1 MNEINKE
8 LTVDDLFIDNRNI
21 YTHIIYQYEDP
32 GLHHHSFIEFFYV
45 LDGQCIHFI
54 NDENIKISAGD
65 AYLLTPNDTHRF
77 FKIDANFLHRDI
89 IFKEEYFKSFCNL
102 YAPDFYEKLTN
113 DSLIK
118 HFKLTNQQI
127 DHLEML
133 MQQINQNENVDLI
146 AANTCSFIINAL
158 IDANLKETEVPYAI
172 GKDFYLT
179 SITSLSKLS
188 ASGYNMKNK
197 KGKVIYSSE
206 KSIELL
212 NNYLVITTDKET
224 SKKIIVDK
232 KGKVLYSNISDYESY
247 FNGKIIEIE
256 IDNTYALLNELGEKF
271 LSDYSISKIV
281 KDEDE
286 KYLYAVVKNEKDKV
300 YNYFDLLKAKIVGD
314 SFSSYSAGDEV
325 GTLVITKKENEKS
338 VKYLLTKDGKQSKLE
353 TEETITSS
361 DGFYKDFKDKADT
374 DTYSI
379 FSGSLY
385 SKDQENI
392 IVNNKVEKSMGVYN
406 VNTKEY
412 KELYKYAQDKSY
424 FYSSVYNVKNSDE
437 NGLVLRF
444 ICTTS
449 CDQNESLVYDVK
461 NNKELYRY
469 EGENHITSYAEYENG
484 YKVIGL
490 SNSTDKYTVLD
501 KDNKNLYSSKKVVLI
516 LDSELVLGDK
526 PSYSA
531 ILYSS
536 KDNKVI
542 NENTVSIIDD
552 YKNMLYKY
560 SDETNT
566 YILDKDGKEII
577 KVNKNDY
584 LKNIDNYYIYI
595 ANNKINIYDIDKNK
609 TNSYTMKDSEKMNDA
624 SGSMISPYKQ
634 TLVINNS
641 TEKYVKVINF
651 NGKVLK
657 KIDNVELS
665 KFKTNDEAE
674 KAFLIVK
681 KTKNNKDLYGLYV
694 YQ

>member
-1 MNEINKE
+1 MNEENNVNSNEENNSLETNNTESPETVNVETKIVTPVEEVKPEATKNKQE
-8 LTVDDLFIDNRNI
+8 NKDLFLGLIDK
-21 YTHIIYQYEDP
+21 TK
-32 GLHHHSFIEFFYV
+32 L
-45 LDGQCIHFI
+45 
-54 NDENIKISAGD
+54 IKILCAIAVVLLIALIIKIFVFKPGTSKNGVSKLLDTKYDSISCIDYDCNGFMAIEGD
-65 AYLLTPNDTHRF
+65 
-77 FKIDANFLHRDI
+77 
-89 IFKEEYFKSFCNL
+89 
-102 YAPDFYEKLTN
+102 KLTKYKVV
-113 DSLIK
+113 L
-118 HFKLTNQQI
+118 F
-127 DHLEML
+127 
-133 MQQINQNENVDLI
+133 NVDGEKV
-146 AANTCSFIINAL
+146 ADYKEVYN
-158 IDANLKETEVPYAI
+158 ANLKETEVPYAI

-300 YNYFDLLKAKIVGD
+300 YNYFDLLKAKVVGD

-338 VKYLLTKDGKQSKLE
+338 VKYLLTKDGKQTKLE
-353 TEETITSS
+353 TEETTTSS
-361 DGFYKDFKDKADT
+361 DDFYKDFKDKVDT

>member
-1 MNEINKE
+1 MNEENNVNSNEENNSLETSNTESSETVNVETKTVTTVEEVKSEATENKQE
-8 LTVDDLFIDNRNI
+8 NKDLFLGLIDK
-21 YTHIIYQYEDP
+21 TK
-32 GLHHHSFIEFFYV
+32 L
-45 LDGQCIHFI
+45 
-54 NDENIKISAGD
+54 IKILCAIAVVLLIALIIKIFVFKPGTSKNGVSKLLDTKYDSISCIDYDCNGFMAIEGD
-65 AYLLTPNDTHRF
+65 
-77 FKIDANFLHRDI
+77 
-89 IFKEEYFKSFCNL
+89 
-102 YAPDFYEKLTN
+102 KLTKYKVV
-113 DSLIK
+113 L
-118 HFKLTNQQI
+118 F
-127 DHLEML
+127 
-133 MQQINQNENVDLI
+133 NVDGEKV
-146 AANTCSFIINAL
+146 ADYKEVYN
-158 IDANLKETEVPYAI
+158 ANLKETEVPYAI

-232 KGKVLYSNISDYESY
+232 KGKVLYSNISDYDSY

-338 VKYLLTKDGKQSKLE
+338 VKYLLTKDGKQTKVE
-353 TEETITSS
+353 EEETNTNTGSS
-361 DGFYKDFKDKADT
+361 NLFDVFKNYIDS
-374 DTYSI
+374 TYAI
-379 FSGSLY
+379 YTRSLY

-392 IVNNKVEKSMGVYN
+392 LVENKTEKSAGIYN
-406 VNTKEY
+406 IKTKEY
-412 KELYKYAQDKSY
+412 KELFKFNPERLYYSLNNYYVAQKDPK
-424 FYSSVYNVKNSDE
+424 D
-437 NGLVLRF
+437 
-444 ICTTS
+444 
-449 CDQNESLVYDVK
+449 ESLLRIVCTSSCVQNTSVVYDFK

-469 EGENHITSYAEYENG
+469 EGEDYLTSYTEYENG
-484 YKVIGL
+484 FKVIGL
-490 SNSTDKYTVLD
+490 STSSRNYAVLD
-501 KDNKNLYSSKKVVLI
+501 KDNNKVYSTENGNI
-516 LDSELVLGDK
+516 YIIDSEIVYGSY
-526 PSYSA
+526 PNYSA
-531 ILYSS
+531 IIYSS
-536 KDNKVI
+536 KDKKAITENKV
-542 NENTVSIIDD
+542 NLVDD
-552 YKNMLYKY
+552 YKNKIYTY
-560 SDETNT
+560 SDDN
-566 YILDKDGKEII
+566 YNYVLNASGKEII
-577 KVNKNDY
+577 KVGKKDY
-584 LKNIDNYYIYI
+584 FKNIKNYYVYLVD
-595 ANNKINIYDIDKNK
+595 NKLNIYNIDKDK
-609 TNSYTMKDSEKMNDA
+609 TNTYTLKDSEKMNDA

>member
-1 MNEINKE
+1 MNEENNVNSNEENNSLETNNTESPETVNVETKTVTPVEEVKSEATENKQE
-8 LTVDDLFIDNRNI
+8 NKDLFLGLIDK
-21 YTHIIYQYEDP
+21 TK
-32 GLHHHSFIEFFYV
+32 L
-45 LDGQCIHFI
+45 
-54 NDENIKISAGD
+54 IKILCAIAVVLLIALIIKIFVFKPGTSKNGVSKLLDTKYDSISCIDYDCNGFMAIDGD
-65 AYLLTPNDTHRF
+65 
-77 FKIDANFLHRDI
+77 
-89 IFKEEYFKSFCNL
+89 
-102 YAPDFYEKLTN
+102 KLTKYKVV
-113 DSLIK
+113 L
-118 HFKLTNQQI
+118 F
-127 DHLEML
+127 
-133 MQQINQNENVDLI
+133 NVDGEKV
-146 AANTCSFIINAL
+146 ADYKEVYN
-158 IDANLKETEVPYAI
+158 ANLKETEVPYAI

-232 KGKVLYSNISDYESY
+232 KGKVLYSNISDYDSY

-338 VKYLLTKDGKQSKLE
+338 VKYLLTKDGKQTKVE
-353 TEETITSS
+353 EEETNTNTGSS
-361 DGFYKDFKDKADT
+361 NLFDVFKNYIDS
-374 DTYSI
+374 TYAI
-379 FSGSLY
+379 YTRSLY

-392 IVNNKVEKSMGVYN
+392 LVENKTEKSAGIYN
-406 VNTKEY
+406 IKTKEY
-412 KELYKYAQDKSY
+412 KELFKFNPERLYYSLNNYYVAQKDPK
-424 FYSSVYNVKNSDE
+424 D
-437 NGLVLRF
+437 
-444 ICTTS
+444 
-449 CDQNESLVYDVK
+449 ESLLRIVCTSSCVQNTSVVYDFK

-469 EGENHITSYAEYENG
+469 EGEDYLTSYTEYENG
-484 YKVIGL
+484 FKVIGL
-490 SNSTDKYTVLD
+490 STSSRNYAVLD
-501 KDNKNLYSSKKVVLI
+501 KDNNKVYSTENGNI
-516 LDSELVLGDK
+516 YIIDSEIVYGSY
-526 PSYSA
+526 PNYSA
-531 ILYSS
+531 IIYSS
-536 KDNKVI
+536 KDKKELSENKV
-542 NENTVSIIDD
+542 NLVDD
-552 YKNMLYKY
+552 YKNKIYTY
-560 SDETNT
+560 SDDN
-566 YILDKDGKEII
+566 YNYVLNASGKEII
-577 KVNKNDY
+577 KVGKKDY
-584 LKNIDNYYIYI
+584 FKNIKNYYVYLVD
-595 ANNKINIYDIDKNK
+595 NKLNIYNIDKDK
-609 TNSYTMKDSEKMNDA
+609 TNTYTLKDNEKMNDA

-634 TLVINNS
+634 NLVINNS

>member
-1 MNEINKE
+1 MNEENNVNSNEENNSLETNNTESPETVNVETKIVTPVEEVKPEATKNKQE
-8 LTVDDLFIDNRNI
+8 NKDLFLGLIDK
-21 YTHIIYQYEDP
+21 TK
-32 GLHHHSFIEFFYV
+32 L
-45 LDGQCIHFI
+45 
-54 NDENIKISAGD
+54 IKILCAIAVVLLIALIIKIFVFKPGTSKNGVSKLLDTKYDSISCIDYDCNGFMAIDGD
-65 AYLLTPNDTHRF
+65 
-77 FKIDANFLHRDI
+77 
-89 IFKEEYFKSFCNL
+89 
-102 YAPDFYEKLTN
+102 KLTKYKVV
-113 DSLIK
+113 L
-118 HFKLTNQQI
+118 F
-127 DHLEML
+127 
-133 MQQINQNENVDLI
+133 NVDGEKV
-146 AANTCSFIINAL
+146 ADYKEVYN
-158 IDANLKETEVPYAI
+158 ANLKETEVPYAI

-232 KGKVLYSNISDYESY
+232 KGKVLYSNISDYDSY

-338 VKYLLTKDGKQSKLE
+338 VKYLLTKDGKQTKVE
-353 TEETITSS
+353 EEETNTNTGSS
-361 DGFYKDFKDKADT
+361 NLFDVFKNYIDS
-374 DTYSI
+374 TYAI
-379 FSGSLY
+379 YTRSLY

-392 IVNNKVEKSMGVYN
+392 LVENKTEKSAGIYN
-406 VNTKEY
+406 IKTKEY
-412 KELYKYAQDKSY
+412 KELFKFNPERLYYSLNNYYVAQKDPK
-424 FYSSVYNVKNSDE
+424 D
-437 NGLVLRF
+437 
-444 ICTTS
+444 
-449 CDQNESLVYDVK
+449 ESLLRIVCTSSCVQNTSVVYDFK

-469 EGENHITSYAEYENG
+469 EGEDYLTSYTEYENG
-484 YKVIGL
+484 FKVIGL
-490 SNSTDKYTVLD
+490 STSSRNYAVLD
-501 KDNKNLYSSKKVVLI
+501 KDNNKVYSTENGNI
-516 LDSELVLGDK
+516 YIIDSEIVYGSY
-526 PSYSA
+526 PNYSA
-531 ILYSS
+531 IIYSS
-536 KDNKVI
+536 KDKKAITENKV
-542 NENTVSIIDD
+542 NLVDD
-552 YKNMLYKY
+552 YKNKIYTY
-560 SDETNT
+560 SDDN
-566 YILDKDGKEII
+566 YNYVLNASGKEII
-577 KVNKNDY
+577 KVGKKDY
-584 LKNIDNYYIYI
+584 FKNIKNYYVYLVD
-595 ANNKINIYDIDKNK
+595 NKLNIYNIDKDK
-609 TNSYTMKDSEKMNDA
+609 TNTYTLKDNEKMNDA

-657 KIDNVELS
+657 KINNVELS

>member
-1 MNEINKE
+1 MNEENNVNSNEENNSLETSNTESSETVNVETKTVTTVEEVKSEATENKQE
-8 LTVDDLFIDNRNI
+8 NKDLFLGLIDK
-21 YTHIIYQYEDP
+21 TK
-32 GLHHHSFIEFFYV
+32 L
-45 LDGQCIHFI
+45 
-54 NDENIKISAGD
+54 IKILCAIAVVLLIALIIKIFVFKPGTSKNGVSKLLDTKYDSISCIDYDCNGFMAIEGD
-65 AYLLTPNDTHRF
+65 
-77 FKIDANFLHRDI
+77 
-89 IFKEEYFKSFCNL
+89 
-102 YAPDFYEKLTN
+102 KLTKYKVV
-113 DSLIK
+113 L
-118 HFKLTNQQI
+118 F
-127 DHLEML
+127 
-133 MQQINQNENVDLI
+133 NVDGEKV
-146 AANTCSFIINAL
+146 ADYKEVYN
-158 IDANLKETEVPYAI
+158 ANLKETEVPYAI

-300 YNYFDLLKAKIVGD
+300 YNYFDLLKAKVVGD

-338 VKYLLTKDGKQSKLE
+338 VKYLLTKDGKQTKLE
-353 TEETITSS
+353 TEETTTSS
-361 DGFYKDFKDKADT
+361 DGFYKDFKDKVDT

>member
-1 MNEINKE
+1 MNEENNVNSNEENNSLETSNTESSETVNVETKTVTTVEEVKSEATENKQE
-8 LTVDDLFIDNRNI
+8 NKDLFLGLIDK
-21 YTHIIYQYEDP
+21 TK
-32 GLHHHSFIEFFYV
+32 L
-45 LDGQCIHFI
+45 
-54 NDENIKISAGD
+54 IKILCAIAVVLLIALIIKIFVFKPGTSKNGVSKLLDTKYDSISCIDYDCNGFMAIEGD
-65 AYLLTPNDTHRF
+65 
-77 FKIDANFLHRDI
+77 
-89 IFKEEYFKSFCNL
+89 
-102 YAPDFYEKLTN
+102 KLTKYKVV
-113 DSLIK
+113 L
-118 HFKLTNQQI
+118 F
-127 DHLEML
+127 
-133 MQQINQNENVDLI
+133 NVDGEKV
-146 AANTCSFIINAL
+146 ADYKEVYN
-158 IDANLKETEVPYAI
+158 ANLKETEVPYAI

-179 SITSLSKLS
+179 SITSLSKIS

-286 KYLYAVVKNEKDKV
+286 KNLYAVVKNEKDKV

-338 VKYLLTKDGKQSKLE
+338 VKYLLTKDGKQTKLE
-353 TEETITSS
+353 TEETTTSS
-361 DGFYKDFKDKADT
+361 DDFYKDFKDKVDT

>member
-1 MNEINKE
+1 MNEENNVNSNEENNSLETSNTESPETVNVETKTVTTVEEVKSEATENKQE
-8 LTVDDLFIDNRNI
+8 NKDLFLGLIDK
-21 YTHIIYQYEDP
+21 TK
-32 GLHHHSFIEFFYV
+32 L
-45 LDGQCIHFI
+45 
-54 NDENIKISAGD
+54 IKILCAIAVVLLIALIIKIFVFKPGTSKNGVSKLLDTKYDSISCIDYDCNGFMAIEGD
-65 AYLLTPNDTHRF
+65 
-77 FKIDANFLHRDI
+77 
-89 IFKEEYFKSFCNL
+89 
-102 YAPDFYEKLTN
+102 KLTKYKVV
-113 DSLIK
+113 L
-118 HFKLTNQQI
+118 F
-127 DHLEML
+127 
-133 MQQINQNENVDLI
+133 NVDGEKV
-146 AANTCSFIINAL
+146 ADYKEVYN
-158 IDANLKETEVPYAI
+158 ANLKETEVPYAI

-300 YNYFDLLKAKIVGD
+300 YNYFDLLKAKVVGD

-338 VKYLLTKDGKQSKLE
+338 VKYLLTKDGKQTKLE
-353 TEETITSS
+353 TEETTTSS
-361 DGFYKDFKDKADT
+361 DGFYKDFKDKVDT

-424 FYSSVYNVKNSDE
+424 FYSSVYNVKNTDE

>member
-1 MNEINKE
+1 MNEENNVNSNEENNSLETSNTESPETVNVETKTVTTVEEVKSEATENKQE
-8 LTVDDLFIDNRNI
+8 NKDLFLGLIDK
-21 YTHIIYQYEDP
+21 TK
-32 GLHHHSFIEFFYV
+32 L
-45 LDGQCIHFI
+45 
-54 NDENIKISAGD
+54 IKILCAIAVVLLIALIIKIFVFKPGTSKNGVSKLLDTKYDSISCIDYDCNGFMAIEGD
-65 AYLLTPNDTHRF
+65 
-77 FKIDANFLHRDI
+77 
-89 IFKEEYFKSFCNL
+89 
-102 YAPDFYEKLTN
+102 KLTKYKVV
-113 DSLIK
+113 L
-118 HFKLTNQQI
+118 F
-127 DHLEML
+127 
-133 MQQINQNENVDLI
+133 NVDGEKV
-146 AANTCSFIINAL
+146 ADYKEVYN
-158 IDANLKETEVPYAI
+158 ANLKETEVPYAI

-300 YNYFDLLKAKIVGD
+300 YNYFDLLKAKVVGD

-338 VKYLLTKDGKQSKLE
+338 VKYLLTKDGKQTKLE
-353 TEETITSS
+353 TEETTTSS
-361 DGFYKDFKDKADT
+361 DGFYKDFKDKVDT

-609 TNSYTMKDSEKMNDA
+609 TNSYTMKDNEKMNDT

-634 TLVINNS
+634 NLVINNS

>member
-1 MNEINKE
+1 MNEENNVNSNEENNSLETNNTESPETVNVETKTVTPVEEVKSEATENKQE
-8 LTVDDLFIDNRNI
+8 NKDLFLGLIDK
-21 YTHIIYQYEDP
+21 TK
-32 GLHHHSFIEFFYV
+32 L
-45 LDGQCIHFI
+45 
-54 NDENIKISAGD
+54 IKILCAIAVVLLIALIIKIFVFKPGTSKNGVSKLLDTKYDSISCIDYDCNGFMAIDGD
-65 AYLLTPNDTHRF
+65 
-77 FKIDANFLHRDI
+77 
-89 IFKEEYFKSFCNL
+89 
-102 YAPDFYEKLTN
+102 KLTKYKVV
-113 DSLIK
+113 L
-118 HFKLTNQQI
+118 F
-127 DHLEML
+127 
-133 MQQINQNENVDLI
+133 NVDGEKV
-146 AANTCSFIINAL
+146 ADYKEVYN
-158 IDANLKETEVPYAI
+158 ANLKETEVPYAI

-232 KGKVLYSNISDYESY
+232 KGKVLYSNISDYDSY

-338 VKYLLTKDGKQSKLE
+338 VKYLLTKDGKQTKVE
-353 TEETITSS
+353 EETNTNTGSS
-361 DGFYKDFKDKADT
+361 NLFDVFKNYIDS
-374 DTYSI
+374 TYAI
-379 FSGSLY
+379 YTRSLY

-392 IVNNKVEKSMGVYN
+392 LVENKTEKSAGIYN
-406 VNTKEY
+406 IKTKEY
-412 KELYKYAQDKSY
+412 KELFKFNPERLYYSLNNYYVAQKDPKDESILRIVCT
-424 FYSSVYNVKNSDE
+424 SSCVQN
-437 NGLVLRF
+437 
-444 ICTTS
+444 TS
-449 CDQNESLVYDVK
+449 VVYDFK

-469 EGENHITSYAEYENG
+469 EGEDYLTSYTEYENG
-484 YKVIGL
+484 FKVIGL
-490 SNSTDKYTVLD
+490 STSSRNYAVLD
-501 KDNKNLYSSKKVVLI
+501 KDNNKVYSTENGNI
-516 LDSELVLGDK
+516 YIIDSEIVYGSY
-526 PSYSA
+526 PNYSA
-531 ILYSS
+531 IIYSS
-536 KDNKVI
+536 KDKKAITENKV
-542 NENTVSIIDD
+542 NLVDD
-552 YKNMLYKY
+552 YKNKIYTY
-560 SDETNT
+560 SDDN
-566 YILDKDGKEII
+566 YNYVLNASGKEII
-577 KVNKNDY
+577 KVGKKDY
-584 LKNIDNYYIYI
+584 FKNIKNYYVYLVD
-595 ANNKINIYDIDKNK
+595 NKLNIYNIDKDK
-609 TNSYTMKDSEKMNDA
+609 TNTYTLKDNEKMNDA

-634 TLVINNS
+634 NLVINNS
-641 TEKYVKVINF
+641 TKKYVKVINF

-665 KFKTNDEAE
+665 KFKTNDEAK

>member
-1 MNEINKE
+1 MNEENNVNSNEENNSLETSNTESPETVNVETKTVTTVEEVKSEATENKQE
-8 LTVDDLFIDNRNI
+8 NKDLFLGLIDK
-21 YTHIIYQYEDP
+21 TK
-32 GLHHHSFIEFFYV
+32 L
-45 LDGQCIHFI
+45 
-54 NDENIKISAGD
+54 IKILCAIAVVLLIALIIKIFVFKPGTSKNGVSKLLDTKYDSISCIDYDCNGFMAIDGD
-65 AYLLTPNDTHRF
+65 
-77 FKIDANFLHRDI
+77 
-89 IFKEEYFKSFCNL
+89 
-102 YAPDFYEKLTN
+102 KLTKYKVV
-113 DSLIK
+113 L
-118 HFKLTNQQI
+118 F
-127 DHLEML
+127 
-133 MQQINQNENVDLI
+133 NVDGEKV
-146 AANTCSFIINAL
+146 ADYKEVYNANS
-158 IDANLKETEVPYAI
+158 KETEVPYAI

-197 KGKVIYSSE
+197 KGKLIYSSE

-232 KGKVLYSNISDYESY
+232 KGKVLYSNISDYDSY

-338 VKYLLTKDGKQSKLE
+338 VKYLLTKDGKQTKVE
-353 TEETITSS
+353 EEETNTNTGSS
-361 DGFYKDFKDKADT
+361 NLFDVFKNYIDS
-374 DTYSI
+374 TYAI
-379 FSGSLY
+379 YTRSLY

-392 IVNNKVEKSMGVYN
+392 LVENKTEKSAGIYN
-406 VNTKEY
+406 IKTKEY
-412 KELYKYAQDKSY
+412 KELFKFNPERLYYSLNNYYVAQKDPKDESILRIVCT
-424 FYSSVYNVKNSDE
+424 SSCVQN
-437 NGLVLRF
+437 
-444 ICTTS
+444 TS
-449 CDQNESLVYDVK
+449 VVYDFK

-469 EGENHITSYAEYENG
+469 EGEDYLTSYTEYENG
-484 YKVIGL
+484 FKVIGL
-490 SNSTDKYTVLD
+490 STSSRNYAVLD
-501 KDNKNLYSSKKVVLI
+501 KDNNKVYSTENGNI
-516 LDSELVLGDK
+516 YIIDSEIVYGSY
-526 PSYSA
+526 PNYSA
-531 ILYSS
+531 IIYSS
-536 KDNKVI
+536 KDKKAITENKV
-542 NENTVSIIDD
+542 NLVDD
-552 YKNMLYKY
+552 YKNKIYTY
-560 SDETNT
+560 SDDN
-566 YILDKDGKEII
+566 YNYVLNASGKEII
-577 KVNKNDY
+577 KVGKKDY
-584 LKNIDNYYIYI
+584 FKNIKNYYVYLVD
-595 ANNKINIYDIDKNK
+595 NKLNIYNIDKDK
-609 TNSYTMKDSEKMNDA
+609 TNTYTLKDNEKMNDA

>member
-1 MNEINKE
+1 MNEENNVNSNEENNSLETSNTESSETVNVETKTVTPVEEVKPEATENKQE
-8 LTVDDLFIDNRNI
+8 NKDLFLGLIDK
-21 YTHIIYQYEDP
+21 TK
-32 GLHHHSFIEFFYV
+32 L
-45 LDGQCIHFI
+45 
-54 NDENIKISAGD
+54 IKILCAIAVVLLIALIIKIFVFKPGTSKNGVSKLLDTKYDSISCIDYDCNGFMAIEGD
-65 AYLLTPNDTHRF
+65 
-77 FKIDANFLHRDI
+77 
-89 IFKEEYFKSFCNL
+89 
-102 YAPDFYEKLTN
+102 KLTKYKVV
-113 DSLIK
+113 L
-118 HFKLTNQQI
+118 F
-127 DHLEML
+127 
-133 MQQINQNENVDLI
+133 NVDGEKV
-146 AANTCSFIINAL
+146 ADYKEVYN
-158 IDANLKETEVPYAI
+158 ANLKETEVPYAI

-338 VKYLLTKDGKQSKLE
+338 VKYLLTKDGKQTKLE
-353 TEETITSS
+353 TEETTTSS
-361 DGFYKDFKDKADT
+361 DDFYKDFKDKVDT

-412 KELYKYAQDKSY
+412 KELYKYTQDKSY

>member
-1 MNEINKE
+1 MNEENNVNSNEENNSLETNNTESPETVNVETKTVTPVEEVKSEATENKQE
-8 LTVDDLFIDNRNI
+8 NKDLFLGLIDK
-21 YTHIIYQYEDP
+21 TK
-32 GLHHHSFIEFFYV
+32 L
-45 LDGQCIHFI
+45 
-54 NDENIKISAGD
+54 IKILCAIAVVLLIALIIKIFVFKPGTSKNGVSKLLDTKYDSISCIDYDCNGFMAIDGD
-65 AYLLTPNDTHRF
+65 
-77 FKIDANFLHRDI
+77 
-89 IFKEEYFKSFCNL
+89 
-102 YAPDFYEKLTN
+102 KLTKYKVV
-113 DSLIK
+113 L
-118 HFKLTNQQI
+118 F
-127 DHLEML
+127 
-133 MQQINQNENVDLI
+133 NVDGEKV
-146 AANTCSFIINAL
+146 ADYKDVYN
-158 IDANLKETEVPYAI
+158 ANLKETEVPYAI

-232 KGKVLYSNISDYESY
+232 KGKVLYSNISDYDSY

-338 VKYLLTKDGKQSKLE
+338 VKYLLTKDGKQTKVE
-353 TEETITSS
+353 EETNTNTGSS
-361 DGFYKDFKDKADT
+361 NLFDVFKNYIDS
-374 DTYSI
+374 TYAI
-379 FSGSLY
+379 YTRSLY

-392 IVNNKVEKSMGVYN
+392 LVENKTEKSAGIYN
-406 VNTKEY
+406 IKTKEY
-412 KELYKYAQDKSY
+412 KELFKFNPERLYYSLNNYYVAQKDPKDESILRIVCT
-424 FYSSVYNVKNSDE
+424 SSCVQN
-437 NGLVLRF
+437 
-444 ICTTS
+444 TS
-449 CDQNESLVYDVK
+449 VVYDFK

-469 EGENHITSYAEYENG
+469 EGEDYLTSYTEYENG
-484 YKVIGL
+484 FKVIGL
-490 SNSTDKYTVLD
+490 STSSRNYAVLD
-501 KDNKNLYSSKKVVLI
+501 KDNNKVYSTENGNI
-516 LDSELVLGDK
+516 YIIDSEIVYGSY
-526 PSYSA
+526 PNYSA
-531 ILYSS
+531 IIYSS
-536 KDNKVI
+536 KDKKAITENKV
-542 NENTVSIIDD
+542 NLVDD
-552 YKNMLYKY
+552 YKNKIYTY
-560 SDETNT
+560 SDDN
-566 YILDKDGKEII
+566 YNYVLNASGKEII
-577 KVNKNDY
+577 KVGKKDY
-584 LKNIDNYYIYI
+584 FKNIKNYYVYLVD
-595 ANNKINIYDIDKNK
+595 NKLNIYNIDKDK
-609 TNSYTMKDSEKMNDA
+609 TNTYTLKDNEKMNDA

-634 TLVINNS
+634 NLVINNS

-657 KIDNVELS
+657 KINNVELS

>member
-1 MNEINKE
+1 MNEENNVNSNEENNSLETNNTESPETVNVETKTVTPVEEVKSEATENKQGNK
-8 LTVDDLFIDNRNI
+8 DLFLGLIDK
-21 YTHIIYQYEDP
+21 TK
-32 GLHHHSFIEFFYV
+32 L
-45 LDGQCIHFI
+45 
-54 NDENIKISAGD
+54 IKILCAIAVVLLIALIIKIFVFKPGTSKNGVSKLLDTKYDSISCIDYDCNGFIAIEGD
-65 AYLLTPNDTHRF
+65 
-77 FKIDANFLHRDI
+77 
-89 IFKEEYFKSFCNL
+89 
-102 YAPDFYEKLTN
+102 KLTKYKVV
-113 DSLIK
+113 L
-118 HFKLTNQQI
+118 F
-127 DHLEML
+127 
-133 MQQINQNENVDLI
+133 NVDGEKV
-146 AANTCSFIINAL
+146 ADYKEVYN
-158 IDANLKETEVPYAI
+158 ANLKETEVPYAI

-232 KGKVLYSNISDYESY
+232 KGKVLYSNISDYDSY

-338 VKYLLTKDGKQSKLE
+338 VKYLLTKDGKQTKVE
-353 TEETITSS
+353 EETNTNTGSS
-361 DGFYKDFKDKADT
+361 NLFDVFKNYIDS
-374 DTYSI
+374 TYAI
-379 FSGSLY
+379 YTRSLY

-392 IVNNKVEKSMGVYN
+392 LVENKTEKSAGIYN
-406 VNTKEY
+406 IKTKEY
-412 KELYKYAQDKSY
+412 KELFKFNPERLYYSLNNYYVAQKDPK
-424 FYSSVYNVKNSDE
+424 D
-437 NGLVLRF
+437 
-444 ICTTS
+444 
-449 CDQNESLVYDVK
+449 ESLLRIVCTSSCVQNTSVVYDFK

-469 EGENHITSYAEYENG
+469 EGEDYLTSYTEYENG
-484 YKVIGL
+484 FKVIGL
-490 SNSTDKYTVLD
+490 STSSRNYAVLD
-501 KDNKNLYSSKKVVLI
+501 KDNNKVYSTENGNI
-516 LDSELVLGDK
+516 YIIDSEIVYGSY
-526 PSYSA
+526 PNYSA
-531 ILYSS
+531 IIYSS
-536 KDNKVI
+536 KDKKAITENKV
-542 NENTVSIIDD
+542 NLVDD
-552 YKNMLYKY
+552 YKNKIYTY
-560 SDETNT
+560 SDDN
-566 YILDKDGKEII
+566 YNYVLNASGKEII
-577 KVNKNDY
+577 KVGKKDY
-584 LKNIDNYYIYI
+584 FKNIKNYYVYLVD
-595 ANNKINIYDIDKNK
+595 NKLNIYNIDKDK
-609 TNSYTMKDSEKMNDA
+609 TNTYTLKDNEKMNDA

-657 KIDNVELS
+657 KINNVELS

>member
-1 MNEINKE
+1 MNEENNVNSNEENNSLETNNTESPETVNVETKTVTSVEEVKPEATENKQE
-8 LTVDDLFIDNRNI
+8 NKDLFLGLIDK
-21 YTHIIYQYEDP
+21 TK
-32 GLHHHSFIEFFYV
+32 L
-45 LDGQCIHFI
+45 
-54 NDENIKISAGD
+54 IKILCAIAVVLLIALIIKIFVFKPGTSKNGVSKLLDTKYDSISCIDYDCNGFMAIEGD
-65 AYLLTPNDTHRF
+65 
-77 FKIDANFLHRDI
+77 
-89 IFKEEYFKSFCNL
+89 
-102 YAPDFYEKLTN
+102 KLTKYKVV
-113 DSLIK
+113 L
-118 HFKLTNQQI
+118 F
-127 DHLEML
+127 
-133 MQQINQNENVDLI
+133 NVDGEKV
-146 AANTCSFIINAL
+146 ADYKEVYN
-158 IDANLKETEVPYAI
+158 ANLKETEVPYAI

-338 VKYLLTKDGKQSKLE
+338 VKYLLTKDGKQTKLE
-353 TEETITSS
+353 TEETTTSS
-361 DGFYKDFKDKADT
+361 DDFYKDFKDKVDT

>member
-1 MNEINKE
+1 MNEENNVNSNEENNSLETSNTESSETVNVETKTVTPVEEVKPEATENRQENK
-8 LTVDDLFIDNRNI
+8 DLFLGLIDK
-21 YTHIIYQYEDP
+21 TK
-32 GLHHHSFIEFFYV
+32 L
-45 LDGQCIHFI
+45 
-54 NDENIKISAGD
+54 IKILCAIAVVLLIALIIKIFVFKPGTSKNGVSKLLDTKYDSISCIDYDCNGFMAIEGD
-65 AYLLTPNDTHRF
+65 
-77 FKIDANFLHRDI
+77 
-89 IFKEEYFKSFCNL
+89 
-102 YAPDFYEKLTN
+102 KLTKYKVV
-113 DSLIK
+113 L
-118 HFKLTNQQI
+118 F
-127 DHLEML
+127 
-133 MQQINQNENVDLI
+133 NVDGEKV
-146 AANTCSFIINAL
+146 ADYKEVYN
-158 IDANLKETEVPYAI
+158 ANLKETEVPYAI

-338 VKYLLTKDGKQSKLE
+338 VKYLLTKDGKQTKLE
-353 TEETITSS
+353 TEETTTSS
-361 DGFYKDFKDKADT
+361 DGFYKDFKDKVDT

-595 ANNKINIYDIDKNK
+595 VNNKINIYDIDKNK

>member
-1 MNEINKE
+1 MNEENNVNSNEENNSLETSNTESPETVNVETKTVTPVEEVKPEATENKQE
-8 LTVDDLFIDNRNI
+8 NKDLFLGLIDK
-21 YTHIIYQYEDP
+21 TK
-32 GLHHHSFIEFFYV
+32 L
-45 LDGQCIHFI
+45 
-54 NDENIKISAGD
+54 IKILCAIAVVLLIALIIKIFVFKPGTSKNGVSKLLDTKYDSISCIDYDCNGFMAIEGD
-65 AYLLTPNDTHRF
+65 
-77 FKIDANFLHRDI
+77 
-89 IFKEEYFKSFCNL
+89 
-102 YAPDFYEKLTN
+102 KLTKYKVV
-113 DSLIK
+113 L
-118 HFKLTNQQI
+118 F
-127 DHLEML
+127 
-133 MQQINQNENVDLI
+133 NVDGEKV
-146 AANTCSFIINAL
+146 ADYKEVYN
-158 IDANLKETEVPYAI
+158 ANLKETEVPYAI

-300 YNYFDLLKAKIVGD
+300 YNYFDLLKAKVVGD

-338 VKYLLTKDGKQSKLE
+338 VKYLLTKDGKQTKLE
-353 TEETITSS
+353 TEETTTSS
-361 DGFYKDFKDKADT
+361 DGFYKDFKDKVDT

-609 TNSYTMKDSEKMNDA
+609 TNSYAMKDSEKMNDA

>member
-1 MNEINKE
+1 MNEENNVNSNEENNSLETNNTESPETVNVETKIVTPVEEVKPEATKNKQE
-8 LTVDDLFIDNRNI
+8 NKDLFLGLIDK
-21 YTHIIYQYEDP
+21 TK
-32 GLHHHSFIEFFYV
+32 L
-45 LDGQCIHFI
+45 
-54 NDENIKISAGD
+54 IKILCAIAVVLLIALIIKIFVFKPGTSKNGVSKLLDTKYDSISCIDYDCNGFMAIEGD
-65 AYLLTPNDTHRF
+65 
-77 FKIDANFLHRDI
+77 
-89 IFKEEYFKSFCNL
+89 
-102 YAPDFYEKLTN
+102 KLTKYKVV
-113 DSLIK
+113 L
-118 HFKLTNQQI
+118 F
-127 DHLEML
+127 
-133 MQQINQNENVDLI
+133 NVDGEKV
-146 AANTCSFIINAL
+146 ADYKEVYN
-158 IDANLKETEVPYAI
+158 ANLKETEVPYAI

-212 NNYLVITTDKET
+212 NNYLVITTDKKT

-300 YNYFDLLKAKIVGD
+300 YNYFDLLKAKVVGD

-338 VKYLLTKDGKQSKLE
+338 VKYLLTKDGKQTKLE
-353 TEETITSS
+353 TEETTTSS
-361 DGFYKDFKDKADT
+361 DGFYKDFKDKVDT

-634 TLVINNS
+634 NLVINNS

>member
-1 MNEINKE
+1 MNEENNVNSNEENNSLETNNTESPETVNVETKTVTPVEEVKSEATENKQE
-8 LTVDDLFIDNRNI
+8 NKDLFLGLIDK
-21 YTHIIYQYEDP
+21 TK
-32 GLHHHSFIEFFYV
+32 L
-45 LDGQCIHFI
+45 
-54 NDENIKISAGD
+54 IKILCAIAVVLLIALIIKIFVFKPGTSKNGVSKLLDTKYDSISCIDYDCNGFMAIDGD
-65 AYLLTPNDTHRF
+65 
-77 FKIDANFLHRDI
+77 
-89 IFKEEYFKSFCNL
+89 
-102 YAPDFYEKLTN
+102 KLTKYKVV
-113 DSLIK
+113 L
-118 HFKLTNQQI
+118 F
-127 DHLEML
+127 
-133 MQQINQNENVDLI
+133 NVDGEKV
-146 AANTCSFIINAL
+146 ADYKEVYN
-158 IDANLKETEVPYAI
+158 ANLKETEVPYAI

-232 KGKVLYSNISDYESY
+232 KGKVLYSNISDYDSY

-338 VKYLLTKDGKQSKLE
+338 VKYLLTKDGKQTKVE
-353 TEETITSS
+353 EEETNTNTGSS
-361 DGFYKDFKDKADT
+361 NLFDVFKNYIDS
-374 DTYSI
+374 TYAI
-379 FSGSLY
+379 YTRSLY

-392 IVNNKVEKSMGVYN
+392 LVENKTEKSAGIYN
-406 VNTKEY
+406 IKTKEY
-412 KELYKYAQDKSY
+412 KELFKFNPERLYYSLNNYYVAQKDPKDESILRIVCT
-424 FYSSVYNVKNSDE
+424 SSCVQN
-437 NGLVLRF
+437 
-444 ICTTS
+444 TS
-449 CDQNESLVYDVK
+449 VVYDFK

-469 EGENHITSYAEYENG
+469 EGEDYLTSYTEYENG
-484 YKVIGL
+484 FKVIGL
-490 SNSTDKYTVLD
+490 STSSRNYAVLD
-501 KDNKNLYSSKKVVLI
+501 KDNNKVYSTENGNI
-516 LDSELVLGDK
+516 YIIDSEIVYGSY
-526 PSYSA
+526 PNYSA
-531 ILYSS
+531 IIYSS
-536 KDNKVI
+536 KDKKAITENKV
-542 NENTVSIIDD
+542 NLVDD
-552 YKNMLYKY
+552 YKNKIYTY
-560 SDETNT
+560 SDDN
-566 YILDKDGKEII
+566 YNYVLNASGKEII
-577 KVNKNDY
+577 KVGKKDY
-584 LKNIDNYYIYI
+584 FKNIKNYYVYLVD
-595 ANNKINIYDIDKNK
+595 NKLNIYNIDKDK
-609 TNSYTMKDSEKMNDA
+609 TNTYTLKDNEKMNDA

-634 TLVINNS
+634 NLVINNS

-657 KIDNVELS
+657 KINNVELS

>member
-1 MNEINKE
+1 MNEENNVNSNEENNSLETSNTESSETVNVETKTVTTVEEVKSEATENKQE
-8 LTVDDLFIDNRNI
+8 NKDLFLGLIDK
-21 YTHIIYQYEDP
+21 TK
-32 GLHHHSFIEFFYV
+32 L
-45 LDGQCIHFI
+45 
-54 NDENIKISAGD
+54 IKILCAIAVVLLIALIIKIFVFKPGTSKNGVSKLLDTKYDSISCIDYDCNGFMAIEGD
-65 AYLLTPNDTHRF
+65 
-77 FKIDANFLHRDI
+77 
-89 IFKEEYFKSFCNL
+89 
-102 YAPDFYEKLTN
+102 KLTKYKVV
-113 DSLIK
+113 L
-118 HFKLTNQQI
+118 F
-127 DHLEML
+127 
-133 MQQINQNENVDLI
+133 NVDGEKV
-146 AANTCSFIINAL
+146 ADYKEVYN
-158 IDANLKETEVPYAI
+158 ANLKETEVPYAI

-256 IDNTYALLNELGEKF
+256 SDNTYAMLNELGEKF

-338 VKYLLTKDGKQSKLE
+338 VKYLLTKDGKQTKLE
-353 TEETITSS
+353 TEETTTSS
-361 DGFYKDFKDKADT
+361 DDFYKDFKDKVDT

-609 TNSYTMKDSEKMNDA
+609 TNSYAMKDSEKMNDA

>member
-1 MNEINKE
+1 MNEENNVNSNEENNSLETNNTESPETVNVETKTVTPVEEVKSEATENKQE
-8 LTVDDLFIDNRNI
+8 NKDLFLGLIDK
-21 YTHIIYQYEDP
+21 TK
-32 GLHHHSFIEFFYV
+32 L
-45 LDGQCIHFI
+45 
-54 NDENIKISAGD
+54 IKILCAIAVVLLIALIIKIFVFKPGTSKNGVSKLLDTKYDSISCIDYDCNGFMAIDGD
-65 AYLLTPNDTHRF
+65 
-77 FKIDANFLHRDI
+77 
-89 IFKEEYFKSFCNL
+89 
-102 YAPDFYEKLTN
+102 KLTKYKVV
-113 DSLIK
+113 L
-118 HFKLTNQQI
+118 F
-127 DHLEML
+127 
-133 MQQINQNENVDLI
+133 NVDGEKV
-146 AANTCSFIINAL
+146 ADYKEVYN
-158 IDANLKETEVPYAI
+158 ANLKETEVPYAI

-232 KGKVLYSNISDYESY
+232 KGKVLYSNISDYDSY

-338 VKYLLTKDGKQSKLE
+338 VKYLLTKDGKQTKVE
-353 TEETITSS
+353 EETNTNTGSS
-361 DGFYKDFKDKADT
+361 NLFDVFKNYIDS
-374 DTYSI
+374 TYAI
-379 FSGSLY
+379 YTRSLY

-392 IVNNKVEKSMGVYN
+392 LVENKTEKSAGIYN
-406 VNTKEY
+406 IKTKEY
-412 KELYKYAQDKSY
+412 KELFKFNPERLYYSLNNYYVAQKDPK
-424 FYSSVYNVKNSDE
+424 D
-437 NGLVLRF
+437 
-444 ICTTS
+444 
-449 CDQNESLVYDVK
+449 ESLLRILCTSSCVQNTSVVYDFK

-469 EGENHITSYAEYENG
+469 EGEDYLTSYTEYENG
-484 YKVIGL
+484 FKVIGL
-490 SNSTDKYTVLD
+490 STSSRNYAVLD
-501 KDNKNLYSSKKVVLI
+501 KDNNKVYSTENGNI
-516 LDSELVLGDK
+516 YIIDSEIVYGSY
-526 PSYSA
+526 PNYSA
-531 ILYSS
+531 IIYSS
-536 KDNKVI
+536 KDKKAITENKV
-542 NENTVSIIDD
+542 NLVDD
-552 YKNMLYKY
+552 YKNKIYTY
-560 SDETNT
+560 SDDN
-566 YILDKDGKEII
+566 YNYVLNASGKEII
-577 KVNKNDY
+577 KVGKKDY
-584 LKNIDNYYIYI
+584 FKNIKNYYVYLVD
-595 ANNKINIYDIDKNK
+595 NKLNIYNIDKDK
-609 TNSYTMKDSEKMNDA
+609 TNTYTLKDNEKMNDA

-634 TLVINNS
+634 NLVINNS

-657 KIDNVELS
+657 KINNVELS

>member
-1 MNEINKE
+1 MNEENNVNSNEENNSLETNNTESPETVNVETKIVTPVEEVKPEATENKQE
-8 LTVDDLFIDNRNI
+8 NKDLFLGLIDK
-21 YTHIIYQYEDP
+21 TK
-32 GLHHHSFIEFFYV
+32 L
-45 LDGQCIHFI
+45 
-54 NDENIKISAGD
+54 IKILCAIAVVLLIALIIKIFVFKPGTSKNGVSKLLDTKYDSISCIDYDCNGFMAIDGD
-65 AYLLTPNDTHRF
+65 
-77 FKIDANFLHRDI
+77 
-89 IFKEEYFKSFCNL
+89 
-102 YAPDFYEKLTN
+102 KLTKYKVV
-113 DSLIK
+113 L
-118 HFKLTNQQI
+118 F
-127 DHLEML
+127 
-133 MQQINQNENVDLI
+133 NVDGEKV
-146 AANTCSFIINAL
+146 ADYKEVYNANS
-158 IDANLKETEVPYAI
+158 KETEVPYAI

-232 KGKVLYSNISDYESY
+232 KGKVLYSNISDYDSY

-338 VKYLLTKDGKQSKLE
+338 VKYLLTKDGKQTKVE
-353 TEETITSS
+353 EETNTNTGSS
-361 DGFYKDFKDKADT
+361 NLFDVFKNYIDS
-374 DTYSI
+374 TYAI
-379 FSGSLY
+379 YTRSLY

-392 IVNNKVEKSMGVYN
+392 LVENKTEKSAGIYN
-406 VNTKEY
+406 IKTKEY
-412 KELYKYAQDKSY
+412 KELFKFNPERLYYSLNNYYVAQKDPKDESILRIVCT
-424 FYSSVYNVKNSDE
+424 SSCVQN
-437 NGLVLRF
+437 
-444 ICTTS
+444 TS
-449 CDQNESLVYDVK
+449 VVYDFK

-469 EGENHITSYAEYENG
+469 EGEDYLTSYTEYENG
-484 YKVIGL
+484 FKVIGL
-490 SNSTDKYTVLD
+490 STSSRNYAVLD
-501 KDNKNLYSSKKVVLI
+501 KDNNKVYSTENGNI
-516 LDSELVLGDK
+516 YIIDSEIVYGSY
-526 PSYSA
+526 PNYSA
-531 ILYSS
+531 IIYSS
-536 KDNKVI
+536 KDKKAITENKV
-542 NENTVSIIDD
+542 NLVDD
-552 YKNMLYKY
+552 YKNKIYTY
-560 SDETNT
+560 SDDN
-566 YILDKDGKEII
+566 YNYVLNASGKEII
-577 KVNKNDY
+577 KVGKKDY
-584 LKNIDNYYIYI
+584 FKNIKNYYVYLVD
-595 ANNKINIYDIDKNK
+595 NKLNIYNIDKDK
-609 TNSYTMKDSEKMNDA
+609 TNTYTLKDNEKMNDA

>member
-1 MNEINKE
+1 MNEENNVNSNEENNSLETSNTESPETVNVETKTVTPVEEVKPEATENKQE
-8 LTVDDLFIDNRNI
+8 NKDLFLGLIDK
-21 YTHIIYQYEDP
+21 TK
-32 GLHHHSFIEFFYV
+32 L
-45 LDGQCIHFI
+45 
-54 NDENIKISAGD
+54 IKILCAIAVVLLIALIIKIFVFKPGTSRNGVSKLLDTKYDSISCIDYDCNGFMAIEGD
-65 AYLLTPNDTHRF
+65 
-77 FKIDANFLHRDI
+77 
-89 IFKEEYFKSFCNL
+89 
-102 YAPDFYEKLTN
+102 KLTKYKVV
-113 DSLIK
+113 L
-118 HFKLTNQQI
+118 F
-127 DHLEML
+127 
-133 MQQINQNENVDLI
+133 NVDGEKV
-146 AANTCSFIINAL
+146 ADYKEVYN
-158 IDANLKETEVPYAI
+158 ANLKETEVPYAI

-338 VKYLLTKDGKQSKLE
+338 VKYLLTKDGKQTKLE
-353 TEETITSS
+353 TEETTTSS
-361 DGFYKDFKDKADT
+361 DGFYKDFKDKVDT

-624 SGSMISPYKQ
+624 SGSMISPYNQ

-657 KIDNVELS
+657 KINNVELS

>member
-1 MNEINKE
+1 MNEENNVNSNEENNSLETNNTESPETVNVETKTVTPVEEVKSEATENKQE
-8 LTVDDLFIDNRNI
+8 NKDLFLGLIDK
-21 YTHIIYQYEDP
+21 TK
-32 GLHHHSFIEFFYV
+32 L
-45 LDGQCIHFI
+45 
-54 NDENIKISAGD
+54 IKILCAIAVVLLIALIIKIFVFKPGTSKNGVSKLLDTKYDSISCIDYDCNGFMAIDGD
-65 AYLLTPNDTHRF
+65 
-77 FKIDANFLHRDI
+77 
-89 IFKEEYFKSFCNL
+89 
-102 YAPDFYEKLTN
+102 KLTKYKVV
-113 DSLIK
+113 L
-118 HFKLTNQQI
+118 F
-127 DHLEML
+127 
-133 MQQINQNENVDLI
+133 NVDGEKV
-146 AANTCSFIINAL
+146 ADYKEGYN
-158 IDANLKETEVPYAI
+158 ANLKETEVPYAI

-232 KGKVLYSNISDYESY
+232 KGKVLYSNISDYDSY

-338 VKYLLTKDGKQSKLE
+338 VKYLLTKDGKQTKVE
-353 TEETITSS
+353 EEETNTNTGSS
-361 DGFYKDFKDKADT
+361 NLFDVFKNYIDS
-374 DTYSI
+374 TYAI
-379 FSGSLY
+379 YTRSLY

-392 IVNNKVEKSMGVYN
+392 LVENKTEKSAGIYN
-406 VNTKEY
+406 IKTKEY
-412 KELYKYAQDKSY
+412 KELFKFNPERLYYSLNNYYVAQKDPK
-424 FYSSVYNVKNSDE
+424 D
-437 NGLVLRF
+437 
-444 ICTTS
+444 
-449 CDQNESLVYDVK
+449 ESLLRIVCTSSCVQNTSVVYDFK

-469 EGENHITSYAEYENG
+469 EGEDYLTSYTEYENG
-484 YKVIGL
+484 FKVIGL
-490 SNSTDKYTVLD
+490 STSSRNYAVLD
-501 KDNKNLYSSKKVVLI
+501 KDNNKVYSTENGNI
-516 LDSELVLGDK
+516 YIIDSEIVYGSY
-526 PSYSA
+526 PNYSA
-531 ILYSS
+531 IIYSS
-536 KDNKVI
+536 KDKKAITENKV
-542 NENTVSIIDD
+542 NLVDD
-552 YKNMLYKY
+552 YKNKIYTY
-560 SDETNT
+560 SDDN
-566 YILDKDGKEII
+566 YNYVLNASGKEII
-577 KVNKNDY
+577 KVGKKDY
-584 LKNIDNYYIYI
+584 FKNIKNYYVYLVD
-595 ANNKINIYDIDKNK
+595 NKLNIYNIDKDK
-609 TNSYTMKDSEKMNDA
+609 TNTYTLKDNEKMNDA

-657 KIDNVELS
+657 KINNVELS

>member
-1 MNEINKE
+1 MNKE
-8 LTVDDLFIDNRNI
+8 NNVNSNEENNSLETSNTESPETVNVETKTVTPVEEVKPEATENKQENKDLFLGLIDK
-21 YTHIIYQYEDP
+21 TK
-32 GLHHHSFIEFFYV
+32 L
-45 LDGQCIHFI
+45 
-54 NDENIKISAGD
+54 IKILCAIAVVLLIALIIKIFVFKPGTSRNGVSKLLDTKYDSISCIDYDCNGFMAIEGD
-65 AYLLTPNDTHRF
+65 
-77 FKIDANFLHRDI
+77 
-89 IFKEEYFKSFCNL
+89 
-102 YAPDFYEKLTN
+102 KLTKYKVV
-113 DSLIK
+113 L
-118 HFKLTNQQI
+118 F
-127 DHLEML
+127 
-133 MQQINQNENVDLI
+133 NVDGEKV
-146 AANTCSFIINAL
+146 ADYKEVYN
-158 IDANLKETEVPYAI
+158 ANLKETEVPYAI

-338 VKYLLTKDGKQSKLE
+338 VKYLLTKDGKQTKLE
-353 TEETITSS
+353 TEETTTSS
-361 DGFYKDFKDKADT
+361 DGFYKDFKDKVDT

-406 VNTKEY
+406 VNAKEY

>member
-1 MNEINKE
+1 MNEENNVNSNEENNSLETSNTESPETVNVETKTVTPVEEVKSEATENKQE
-8 LTVDDLFIDNRNI
+8 NKDLFLGLIDK
-21 YTHIIYQYEDP
+21 TK
-32 GLHHHSFIEFFYV
+32 L
-45 LDGQCIHFI
+45 
-54 NDENIKISAGD
+54 IKILCAIAVVLLIALIIKIFVFKPGTSKNGVSKLLDTKYDSISCIDYDCNGFMAIDGD
-65 AYLLTPNDTHRF
+65 
-77 FKIDANFLHRDI
+77 
-89 IFKEEYFKSFCNL
+89 
-102 YAPDFYEKLTN
+102 KLTKYKVV
-113 DSLIK
+113 L
-118 HFKLTNQQI
+118 F
-127 DHLEML
+127 
-133 MQQINQNENVDLI
+133 NVDGEKV
-146 AANTCSFIINAL
+146 ADYKEVYN
-158 IDANLKETEVPYAI
+158 ANLKETEVPYAI

-232 KGKVLYSNISDYESY
+232 KRKVLYSNISDYDSY

-338 VKYLLTKDGKQSKLE
+338 VKYLLTKDGKQTKVE
-353 TEETITSS
+353 EETNTNTGSS
-361 DGFYKDFKDKADT
+361 NLFDVFKNYIDS
-374 DTYSI
+374 TYAI
-379 FSGSLY
+379 YTRSLY

-392 IVNNKVEKSMGVYN
+392 LVENKTEKSAGIYN
-406 VNTKEY
+406 IKTKEY
-412 KELYKYAQDKSY
+412 KELFKFNPERLYYSLNNYYVAQKDPKDESILRIVCT
-424 FYSSVYNVKNSDE
+424 SSCVQN
-437 NGLVLRF
+437 
-444 ICTTS
+444 TS
-449 CDQNESLVYDVK
+449 VVYDFK

-469 EGENHITSYAEYENG
+469 EGEDYLTSYTEYENG
-484 YKVIGL
+484 FKVIGL
-490 SNSTDKYTVLD
+490 STSSRNYAVLD
-501 KDNKNLYSSKKVVLI
+501 KDNNKVYSTENGNI
-516 LDSELVLGDK
+516 YIIDSEIVYGSY
-526 PSYSA
+526 PNYSA
-531 ILYSS
+531 IIYSS
-536 KDNKVI
+536 KDKKAITENKV
-542 NENTVSIIDD
+542 NLVDD
-552 YKNMLYKY
+552 YKNKIYTY
-560 SDETNT
+560 SDDN
-566 YILDKDGKEII
+566 YNYVLNASGKEII
-577 KVNKNDY
+577 KVGKKDY
-584 LKNIDNYYIYI
+584 FKNIKNYYVYLVD
-595 ANNKINIYDIDKNK
+595 NKLNIYNIDKDK
-609 TNSYTMKDSEKMNDA
+609 TNTYTLKDNEKMNDA

-634 TLVINNS
+634 NLVINNS

-657 KIDNVELS
+657 KINNVELS

>member
-1 MNEINKE
+1 MNEENNVNSNEENNSLETSNTESPETVNVETKTVTTVEEVKSEATENKQE
-8 LTVDDLFIDNRNI
+8 NKDLFLGLIDK
-21 YTHIIYQYEDP
+21 TK
-32 GLHHHSFIEFFYV
+32 L
-45 LDGQCIHFI
+45 
-54 NDENIKISAGD
+54 IKILCAIAVVLLIALIIKIFVFKPGTSKNGVSKLLDTKYDSISCIDYDCNGFMAIDGD
-65 AYLLTPNDTHRF
+65 
-77 FKIDANFLHRDI
+77 
-89 IFKEEYFKSFCNL
+89 
-102 YAPDFYEKLTN
+102 KLTKYKVV
-113 DSLIK
+113 L
-118 HFKLTNQQI
+118 F
-127 DHLEML
+127 
-133 MQQINQNENVDLI
+133 NVDGEKV
-146 AANTCSFIINAL
+146 ADYKEVYNANS
-158 IDANLKETEVPYAI
+158 KETEVPYAI

-232 KGKVLYSNISDYESY
+232 KGKVLYSNISDYDSY

-338 VKYLLTKDGKQSKLE
+338 VKYLLTKDGKQTKVE
-353 TEETITSS
+353 EEETNTNTGSS
-361 DGFYKDFKDKADT
+361 NLFDVFKNYIDS
-374 DTYSI
+374 TYAI
-379 FSGSLY
+379 YTRSLY

-392 IVNNKVEKSMGVYN
+392 LVENKTEKSAGIYN
-406 VNTKEY
+406 IKTKEY
-412 KELYKYAQDKSY
+412 KELFKFNPERLYYSLNNYYVAQKDPKDESILRIVCT
-424 FYSSVYNVKNSDE
+424 SSCVQN
-437 NGLVLRF
+437 
-444 ICTTS
+444 TS
-449 CDQNESLVYDVK
+449 VVYDFK

-469 EGENHITSYAEYENG
+469 EGEDYLTSYTKYENG
-484 YKVIGL
+484 FKVIGL
-490 SNSTDKYTVLD
+490 STSSRNYAVLD
-501 KDNKNLYSSKKVVLI
+501 KDNNKVYSTENGNI
-516 LDSELVLGDK
+516 YIIDSEIVYGSY
-526 PSYSA
+526 PNYSA
-531 ILYSS
+531 IIYSS
-536 KDNKVI
+536 KDKKAITENKV
-542 NENTVSIIDD
+542 NLVDD
-552 YKNMLYKY
+552 YKNKIYTY
-560 SDETNT
+560 SDDN
-566 YILDKDGKEII
+566 YNYVLNASGKEII
-577 KVNKNDY
+577 KVGKKDY
-584 LKNIDNYYIYI
+584 FKNIKNYYVYLVD
-595 ANNKINIYDIDKNK
+595 NKLNIYNIDKDK
-609 TNSYTMKDSEKMNDA
+609 TNTYTLKDNEKMNDA

>member
-1 MNEINKE
+1 MNEENNVNSNEENNSLETSNTESPETVNVETKTVTTVEEVKSEATENKQE
-8 LTVDDLFIDNRNI
+8 NKDLFLGLIDK
-21 YTHIIYQYEDP
+21 TK
-32 GLHHHSFIEFFYV
+32 L
-45 LDGQCIHFI
+45 
-54 NDENIKISAGD
+54 IKILCAIAVVLLIALIIKIFVFKPGTSKNGVSKLLDTKYDSISCIDYDCNGFMAIEGD
-65 AYLLTPNDTHRF
+65 
-77 FKIDANFLHRDI
+77 
-89 IFKEEYFKSFCNL
+89 
-102 YAPDFYEKLTN
+102 KLTKYKVV
-113 DSLIK
+113 L
-118 HFKLTNQQI
+118 F
-127 DHLEML
+127 
-133 MQQINQNENVDLI
+133 NVDGEKV
-146 AANTCSFIINAL
+146 ADYKEVYN
-158 IDANLKETEVPYAI
+158 ANLKETEVPYAI

-247 FNGKIIEIE
+247 FNRKIIEIE

-300 YNYFDLLKAKIVGD
+300 YNYFDLLKAKVVGD

-338 VKYLLTKDGKQSKLE
+338 VKYLLTKDGKQTKLE
-353 TEETITSS
+353 TEETTTSS
-361 DGFYKDFKDKADT
+361 DGFYKDFKDKVDT

-674 KAFLIVK
+674 KAFFIVK

>member
-1 MNEINKE
+1 MNEENNVNSNEENNSLETSNTESPETVNVETKTVTPVEEVKPEATENKQE
-8 LTVDDLFIDNRNI
+8 NKDLFLGLIDK
-21 YTHIIYQYEDP
+21 TK
-32 GLHHHSFIEFFYV
+32 L
-45 LDGQCIHFI
+45 
-54 NDENIKISAGD
+54 IKILCAIAVVLLIALIIKIFVFKPGTSKNGVSKLLDTKYDSISCIDYDCNGFMAIEGD
-65 AYLLTPNDTHRF
+65 
-77 FKIDANFLHRDI
+77 
-89 IFKEEYFKSFCNL
+89 
-102 YAPDFYEKLTN
+102 KLTKYKVV
-113 DSLIK
+113 L
-118 HFKLTNQQI
+118 F
-127 DHLEML
+127 
-133 MQQINQNENVDLI
+133 NVDGEKV
-146 AANTCSFIINAL
+146 ADYKEVYN
-158 IDANLKETEVPYAI
+158 ANLKETEVPYAI

-338 VKYLLTKDGKQSKLE
+338 VKYLLTKDGKQTKLE

-361 DGFYKDFKDKADT
+361 DGFYNDFKDKADT

>member
-1 MNEINKE
+1 MNKE
-8 LTVDDLFIDNRNI
+8 NNVNSNEENNSLETSNTESPETVNVETKTVTSVEEVKLEATENKQENKDLFLGLIDK
-21 YTHIIYQYEDP
+21 TK
-32 GLHHHSFIEFFYV
+32 L
-45 LDGQCIHFI
+45 
-54 NDENIKISAGD
+54 IKILCAIAVVLLIALIIKIFVFKPGTSKNGVSKLLDTKYDSISCIDYDCNGFMAIEGD
-65 AYLLTPNDTHRF
+65 
-77 FKIDANFLHRDI
+77 
-89 IFKEEYFKSFCNL
+89 
-102 YAPDFYEKLTN
+102 KLTKYKVV
-113 DSLIK
+113 L
-118 HFKLTNQQI
+118 F
-127 DHLEML
+127 
-133 MQQINQNENVDLI
+133 NVDGEKV
-146 AANTCSFIINAL
+146 ADYKEVYN
-158 IDANLKETEVPYAI
+158 ANLKETEVPYAI

-256 IDNTYALLNELGEKF
+256 IDNTYALLNEIGEKF

-325 GTLVITKKENEKS
+325 GALVITKKENEKS
-338 VKYLLTKDGKQSKLE
+338 VKYLLTKDGKQTKLE
-353 TEETITSS
+353 TEETTTSS
-361 DGFYKDFKDKADT
+361 DGFYKDFKDKVDT

>member
-1 MNEINKE
+1 MNEENNVNSNEENNSLETSNTESPETVNVETKTVTPVEEVKSEATENKQE
-8 LTVDDLFIDNRNI
+8 NKDLFLGLIDK
-21 YTHIIYQYEDP
+21 TK
-32 GLHHHSFIEFFYV
+32 L
-45 LDGQCIHFI
+45 
-54 NDENIKISAGD
+54 IKILCAIAVVLLIALIIKIFVFKPGTSKNGVSKLLDTKYDSISCIDYDCNGFMAIDGD
-65 AYLLTPNDTHRF
+65 
-77 FKIDANFLHRDI
+77 
-89 IFKEEYFKSFCNL
+89 
-102 YAPDFYEKLTN
+102 KLTKYKVV
-113 DSLIK
+113 L
-118 HFKLTNQQI
+118 F
-127 DHLEML
+127 
-133 MQQINQNENVDLI
+133 NVDGEKV
-146 AANTCSFIINAL
+146 ADYKEVYN
-158 IDANLKETEVPYAI
+158 ANLKETEVPYAI

-232 KGKVLYSNISDYESY
+232 KGKVLYSNISDYDSY

-338 VKYLLTKDGKQSKLE
+338 VKYLLTKDGKQTKVE
-353 TEETITSS
+353 EETNTNTGSS
-361 DGFYKDFKDKADT
+361 NLFDVFKNYIDS
-374 DTYSI
+374 TYAI
-379 FSGSLY
+379 YTRSLY

-392 IVNNKVEKSMGVYN
+392 LVENKTEKSAGIYN
-406 VNTKEY
+406 IKTKEY
-412 KELYKYAQDKSY
+412 KELFKFNPERLYYSLNNYYVAQKDPKDESILRIVCT
-424 FYSSVYNVKNSDE
+424 SSCVQN
-437 NGLVLRF
+437 
-444 ICTTS
+444 TS
-449 CDQNESLVYDVK
+449 VVYDFK

-469 EGENHITSYAEYENG
+469 EGEDYLTSYTEYENG
-484 YKVIGL
+484 FKVIGL
-490 SNSTDKYTVLD
+490 STSSRNYAVLD
-501 KDNKNLYSSKKVVLI
+501 KDNNKVYSTENGNI
-516 LDSELVLGDK
+516 YIIDSEIVYGSY
-526 PSYSA
+526 PNYSA
-531 ILYSS
+531 IIYSS
-536 KDNKVI
+536 KDKKAITENKV
-542 NENTVSIIDD
+542 NLVDD
-552 YKNMLYKY
+552 YKNKIYTY
-560 SDETNT
+560 SDDN
-566 YILDKDGKEII
+566 YNYVLNASGKEII
-577 KVNKNDY
+577 KVGKKDY
-584 LKNIDNYYIYI
+584 FKNIKNYYVYLVD
-595 ANNKINIYDIDKNK
+595 NKLNIYNIDKDK
-609 TNSYTMKDSEKMNDA
+609 TNTYTLKDNEKMNDA

-634 TLVINNS
+634 NLVINNS

-657 KIDNVELS
+657 KINNVELS

>member
-1 MNEINKE
+1 MNKE
-8 LTVDDLFIDNRNI
+8 NNVNSNEENNSLETSNTESPETVNVETKTVTSVEEVKPEATENKQENKDLFLGLIDK
-21 YTHIIYQYEDP
+21 TK
-32 GLHHHSFIEFFYV
+32 L
-45 LDGQCIHFI
+45 
-54 NDENIKISAGD
+54 IKILCAIAVVLLIALIIKIFVFKPGTSKNGVSKLLDTKYDSISCIDYDCNGFMAIEGD
-65 AYLLTPNDTHRF
+65 
-77 FKIDANFLHRDI
+77 
-89 IFKEEYFKSFCNL
+89 
-102 YAPDFYEKLTN
+102 KLTKYKVV
-113 DSLIK
+113 L
-118 HFKLTNQQI
+118 F
-127 DHLEML
+127 
-133 MQQINQNENVDLI
+133 NVDGEKV
-146 AANTCSFIINAL
+146 ADYKEVYN
-158 IDANLKETEVPYAI
+158 ANLKETEVPYAI

-338 VKYLLTKDGKQSKLE
+338 VKYLLTKDGKQTKLE
-353 TEETITSS
+353 TEETTTSS
-361 DGFYKDFKDKADT
+361 DDFYKDFKDKVDT

-516 LDSELVLGDK
+516 LGSELVLGDK

>member
-1 MNEINKE
+1 MNKE
-8 LTVDDLFIDNRNI
+8 NNVNSNEENNSLETSNTESPETVNVETKTVTSVEEVKPEATENKQENKDLFLGLIDK
-21 YTHIIYQYEDP
+21 TK
-32 GLHHHSFIEFFYV
+32 L
-45 LDGQCIHFI
+45 
-54 NDENIKISAGD
+54 IKILCAIAVVLLIALIIKIFVFKPGTSKNGVSKLLDTKYDSISCIDYDCNGFMAIEGD
-65 AYLLTPNDTHRF
+65 
-77 FKIDANFLHRDI
+77 
-89 IFKEEYFKSFCNL
+89 
-102 YAPDFYEKLTN
+102 KLTKYKVV
-113 DSLIK
+113 L
-118 HFKLTNQQI
+118 F
-127 DHLEML
+127 
-133 MQQINQNENVDLI
+133 NVDGEKV
-146 AANTCSFIINAL
+146 ADYKEVYN
-158 IDANLKETEVPYAI
+158 ANLKETEVPYAI

-338 VKYLLTKDGKQSKLE
+338 VKYLLTKDGKQTKLE
-353 TEETITSS
+353 TEETTTSS
-361 DGFYKDFKDKADT
+361 DGFYKDFKDKVDT

>member
-1 MNEINKE
+1 MNEENNVNSNEENNSLETNNTESSETVNVETKTVTPVEEVKPEATENRQENK
-8 LTVDDLFIDNRNI
+8 DLFLGLIDK
-21 YTHIIYQYEDP
+21 TK
-32 GLHHHSFIEFFYV
+32 L
-45 LDGQCIHFI
+45 
-54 NDENIKISAGD
+54 IKILCAIAVVLLIALIIKIFVFKPGTSKNGVSKLLDTKYDSISCIDYDCNGFMAIEGD
-65 AYLLTPNDTHRF
+65 
-77 FKIDANFLHRDI
+77 
-89 IFKEEYFKSFCNL
+89 
-102 YAPDFYEKLTN
+102 KLTKYKVV
-113 DSLIK
+113 L
-118 HFKLTNQQI
+118 F
-127 DHLEML
+127 
-133 MQQINQNENVDLI
+133 NVDGEKV
-146 AANTCSFIINAL
+146 ADYKEVYN
-158 IDANLKETEVPYAI
+158 ANLKETEVPYAI

-300 YNYFDLLKAKIVGD
+300 YNYFDLLKAKVVGD

-338 VKYLLTKDGKQSKLE
+338 VKYLLTKDGKQTKLE
-353 TEETITSS
+353 TEETTTSS
-361 DGFYKDFKDKADT
+361 DGFYKDFKDKVDT

>member
-1 MNEINKE
+1 MNEENNVNSNEENNSLETNNTESPETVNVETKTVTPVEEVKSEATENKQE
-8 LTVDDLFIDNRNI
+8 NKDLFLGLIDK
-21 YTHIIYQYEDP
+21 TK
-32 GLHHHSFIEFFYV
+32 L
-45 LDGQCIHFI
+45 
-54 NDENIKISAGD
+54 IKILCAIAVVLLIALIIKIFVFKPGTSKNGVSKLLDIKYDSISCIDYDCNGFMAIDGD
-65 AYLLTPNDTHRF
+65 
-77 FKIDANFLHRDI
+77 
-89 IFKEEYFKSFCNL
+89 
-102 YAPDFYEKLTN
+102 KLTKYKVV
-113 DSLIK
+113 L
-118 HFKLTNQQI
+118 F
-127 DHLEML
+127 
-133 MQQINQNENVDLI
+133 NVDGEKV
-146 AANTCSFIINAL
+146 ADYKEVYN
-158 IDANLKETEVPYAI
+158 ANLKETEVPYAI

-232 KGKVLYSNISDYESY
+232 KGKVLYSNISDYDSY

-338 VKYLLTKDGKQSKLE
+338 VKYLLTKDGKQTKVE
-353 TEETITSS
+353 EEETNTNTGSS
-361 DGFYKDFKDKADT
+361 NLFDVFKNYIDS
-374 DTYSI
+374 TYAI
-379 FSGSLY
+379 YTRSLY

-392 IVNNKVEKSMGVYN
+392 LVENKTEKSAGIYN
-406 VNTKEY
+406 IKTKEY
-412 KELYKYAQDKSY
+412 KELFKFNPERLYYSLNNYYVAQKDPK
-424 FYSSVYNVKNSDE
+424 D
-437 NGLVLRF
+437 
-444 ICTTS
+444 
-449 CDQNESLVYDVK
+449 ESLLRIVCTSSCVQNTSVVYDFK

-469 EGENHITSYAEYENG
+469 EGEDYLTSYTEYENG
-484 YKVIGL
+484 FKVIGL
-490 SNSTDKYTVLD
+490 STSSRNYAVLD
-501 KDNKNLYSSKKVVLI
+501 KDNNKVYSTENGNI
-516 LDSELVLGDK
+516 YIIDSEIVYGSY
-526 PSYSA
+526 PNYSA
-531 ILYSS
+531 IIYSS
-536 KDNKVI
+536 KDKKAITENKV
-542 NENTVSIIDD
+542 NLVDD
-552 YKNMLYKY
+552 YKNKIYTY
-560 SDETNT
+560 SDDN
-566 YILDKDGKEII
+566 YNYVLNASGKEII
-577 KVNKNDY
+577 KVGKKDY
-584 LKNIDNYYIYI
+584 FKNIKNYYVYLVD
-595 ANNKINIYDIDKNK
+595 NKLNIYNIDKDK
-609 TNSYTMKDSEKMNDA
+609 TNTYTLKDNEKMNDA

-634 TLVINNS
+634 NLVINNS

>member
-1 MNEINKE
+1 MNEENNVNSNEENNSLETNNTESPETVNVETKTVTPVEEVKSEATENKQE
-8 LTVDDLFIDNRNI
+8 NKDLFLGLIDK
-21 YTHIIYQYEDP
+21 TK
-32 GLHHHSFIEFFYV
+32 L
-45 LDGQCIHFI
+45 
-54 NDENIKISAGD
+54 IKILCAIAVVLLIALIIKIFVFKPGTSKNGVSKLLDTKYDSISCIDYDCNGFMAIDGD
-65 AYLLTPNDTHRF
+65 
-77 FKIDANFLHRDI
+77 
-89 IFKEEYFKSFCNL
+89 
-102 YAPDFYEKLTN
+102 KLTKYKVV
-113 DSLIK
+113 L
-118 HFKLTNQQI
+118 F
-127 DHLEML
+127 
-133 MQQINQNENVDLI
+133 NVDGEKV
-146 AANTCSFIINAL
+146 ADYKEVY
-158 IDANLKETEVPYAI
+158 DANLKETEVPYAI

-232 KGKVLYSNISDYESY
+232 KGKILYSNISDYDSY

-338 VKYLLTKDGKQSKLE
+338 VKYLLTKDGKQTKVE
-353 TEETITSS
+353 EEETNTNTGSS
-361 DGFYKDFKDKADT
+361 NLFDVFKNYIDS
-374 DTYSI
+374 TYAI
-379 FSGSLY
+379 YTRSLY

-392 IVNNKVEKSMGVYN
+392 LVENKTEKSAGIYN
-406 VNTKEY
+406 IKTKEY
-412 KELYKYAQDKSY
+412 KELFKFNPERLYYSLNNYYVAQKDPKDESILRIVCT
-424 FYSSVYNVKNSDE
+424 SSCVQN
-437 NGLVLRF
+437 
-444 ICTTS
+444 TS
-449 CDQNESLVYDVK
+449 VVYDFK

-469 EGENHITSYAEYENG
+469 EGEDYLTSYTEYENG
-484 YKVIGL
+484 FKVIGL
-490 SNSTDKYTVLD
+490 STSSRNYAVLD
-501 KDNKNLYSSKKVVLI
+501 KDNNKVYSTENGNI
-516 LDSELVLGDK
+516 YIIDSEIVYGSY
-526 PSYSA
+526 PNYSA
-531 ILYSS
+531 IIYSS
-536 KDNKVI
+536 RDKKAIAENKV
-542 NENTVSIIDD
+542 NLVDD
-552 YKNMLYKY
+552 YKNKIYTY
-560 SDETNT
+560 SDDN
-566 YILDKDGKEII
+566 YNYVLNASGKEII
-577 KVNKNDY
+577 KVGKKDY
-584 LKNIDNYYIYI
+584 FKNIKNYYVYLVD
-595 ANNKINIYDIDKNK
+595 NKLNIYNIDKDK
-609 TNSYTMKDSEKMNDA
+609 TNTYTLKDNEKMNDA

-657 KIDNVELS
+657 KINNVELS

-681 KTKNNKDLYGLYV
+681 KTKNNKYLYGLYV

>member
-1 MNEINKE
+1 MNEENNVNSNEENNSLETSNTESPETVNVETKTVTTVEEVKSEATENKQE
-8 LTVDDLFIDNRNI
+8 NKDLFLGLIDK
-21 YTHIIYQYEDP
+21 TK
-32 GLHHHSFIEFFYV
+32 L
-45 LDGQCIHFI
+45 
-54 NDENIKISAGD
+54 IKILCAIAVVLLIALIIKIFVFKPGTSKNGVSKLLDTKYDSISCIDYDCNGFMAIEGD
-65 AYLLTPNDTHRF
+65 
-77 FKIDANFLHRDI
+77 
-89 IFKEEYFKSFCNL
+89 
-102 YAPDFYEKLTN
+102 KLTKYKVV
-113 DSLIK
+113 L
-118 HFKLTNQQI
+118 F
-127 DHLEML
+127 
-133 MQQINQNENVDLI
+133 NVDGEKV
-146 AANTCSFIINAL
+146 ADYKEVYN
-158 IDANLKETEVPYAI
+158 ANLKETEVPYAI

-300 YNYFDLLKAKIVGD
+300 YNYFDLLKAKVVGD

-338 VKYLLTKDGKQSKLE
+338 VKYLLTKDGKQTKLE
-353 TEETITSS
+353 TEETTTSS
-361 DGFYKDFKDKADT
+361 DGFYKDFKDKVDT

-560 SDETNT
+560 IDETNT

-609 TNSYTMKDSEKMNDA
+609 TNSYTMKDNEKMNDT

-634 TLVINNS
+634 NLVINNS

>member
-1 MNEINKE
+1 MNEENNVNSNEENNSLETSNTESSETVNVETKTVTTVEEVKSEATENKQE
-8 LTVDDLFIDNRNI
+8 NKDLFLGLIDK
-21 YTHIIYQYEDP
+21 TK
-32 GLHHHSFIEFFYV
+32 L
-45 LDGQCIHFI
+45 
-54 NDENIKISAGD
+54 IKILCAIAVVLLIALIIKIFVFKPGTSKNGVSKLLDTKYDSISCIDYDCNGFMAIEGD
-65 AYLLTPNDTHRF
+65 
-77 FKIDANFLHRDI
+77 
-89 IFKEEYFKSFCNL
+89 
-102 YAPDFYEKLTN
+102 KLTKYKVV
-113 DSLIK
+113 L
-118 HFKLTNQQI
+118 F
-127 DHLEML
+127 
-133 MQQINQNENVDLI
+133 NVDGEKV
-146 AANTCSFIINAL
+146 ADYKEVYN
-158 IDANLKETEVPYAI
+158 ANLKETEVPYAI

-338 VKYLLTKDGKQSKLE
+338 VKYLLTKDGKQTKLE
-353 TEETITSS
+353 TEETTTSS
-361 DGFYKDFKDKADT
+361 DDFYKDFKDKVDT

-609 TNSYTMKDSEKMNDA
+609 TNSYAMKDSEKMNDA

>member
-1 MNEINKE
+1 MNEENNVNSNEENNSLETNNTESPETVNVETKTVTPVEEVKSEATENKQGNK
-8 LTVDDLFIDNRNI
+8 DLFLGLIDK
-21 YTHIIYQYEDP
+21 TK
-32 GLHHHSFIEFFYV
+32 L
-45 LDGQCIHFI
+45 
-54 NDENIKISAGD
+54 IKILCAIAVVLLIALIIKIFVFKPGTSKNGVSKLLDTKYDSISCIDYDCNGFMAIDGD
-65 AYLLTPNDTHRF
+65 
-77 FKIDANFLHRDI
+77 
-89 IFKEEYFKSFCNL
+89 
-102 YAPDFYEKLTN
+102 KLTKYKVV
-113 DSLIK
+113 L
-118 HFKLTNQQI
+118 F
-127 DHLEML
+127 
-133 MQQINQNENVDLI
+133 NVDGEKV
-146 AANTCSFIINAL
+146 ADYKEVYN
-158 IDANLKETEVPYAI
+158 ANLKETEVPYAI

-232 KGKVLYSNISDYESY
+232 KGKVLYSNISDYDSY

-338 VKYLLTKDGKQSKLE
+338 VKYLLTKDGKQTKVE
-353 TEETITSS
+353 EEETNTNTGSS
-361 DGFYKDFKDKADT
+361 NLFDVFKNYIDS
-374 DTYSI
+374 TYAI
-379 FSGSLY
+379 YTRSLY

-392 IVNNKVEKSMGVYN
+392 LVENKTEKSAGIYN
-406 VNTKEY
+406 IKTKEY
-412 KELYKYAQDKSY
+412 KELFKFNPERLYYSLNNYYVAQKDPKDESILRIVCTN
-424 FYSSVYNVKNSDE
+424 SCVQNTSV
-437 NGLVLRF
+437 
-444 ICTTS
+444 
-449 CDQNESLVYDVK
+449 VYDFK

-469 EGENHITSYAEYENG
+469 EGEDYLTSYTEYENG
-484 YKVIGL
+484 FKVIGL
-490 SNSTDKYTVLD
+490 STSSRNYAVLD
-501 KDNKNLYSSKKVVLI
+501 KDNNKVYSTENGNI
-516 LDSELVLGDK
+516 YIIDSEIVYGSY
-526 PSYSA
+526 PNYSA
-531 ILYSS
+531 IIYSS
-536 KDNKVI
+536 KDKKAITENKV
-542 NENTVSIIDD
+542 NLVDD
-552 YKNMLYKY
+552 YKNKIYTY
-560 SDETNT
+560 SDDN
-566 YILDKDGKEII
+566 YNYVLNASGKEII
-577 KVNKNDY
+577 KVGKKDY
-584 LKNIDNYYIYI
+584 FKNIKNYYVYLVD
-595 ANNKINIYDIDKNK
+595 NKLNIYNIDKDK
-609 TNSYTMKDSEKMNDA
+609 TNTYTLKDNEKMNDA

-657 KIDNVELS
+657 KINNVELS

>member
-1 MNEINKE
+1 MNEENNVNSNEENSSLETNNTESPETVNVETKIVTPVEEVKPEATENKQE
-8 LTVDDLFIDNRNI
+8 NKDLFLGLIDK
-21 YTHIIYQYEDP
+21 TK
-32 GLHHHSFIEFFYV
+32 L
-45 LDGQCIHFI
+45 
-54 NDENIKISAGD
+54 IKILCAIAVVLFIALIIKIFVFKPGISKNGVSKLLDTKYDSISCIDYDCNGFMAIDGD
-65 AYLLTPNDTHRF
+65 
-77 FKIDANFLHRDI
+77 
-89 IFKEEYFKSFCNL
+89 
-102 YAPDFYEKLTN
+102 KLTKYRVV
-113 DSLIK
+113 L
-118 HFKLTNQQI
+118 F
-127 DHLEML
+127 
-133 MQQINQNENVDLI
+133 NVDGEKVTDYKEVY
-146 AANTCSFIINAL
+146 N
-158 IDANLKETEVPYAI
+158 ANLKETEVPYAI

-232 KGKVLYSNISDYESY
+232 KGKVLYSNISDYDSY

-338 VKYLLTKDGKQSKLE
+338 VKYLLTKDGKQTKVE
-353 TEETITSS
+353 TEETATSS
-361 DGFYKDFKDKADT
+361 DGFYKDFKDKVDT

-449 CDQNESLVYDVK
+449 CDQNESLVYDIK

-490 SNSTDKYTVLD
+490 SNSTDKYEVLD
-501 KDNKNLYSSKKVVLI
+501 KNNKNLYSSKKVVLI
-516 LDSELVLGDK
+516 LDSKLVLGDK

-634 TLVINNS
+634 SLVINNS

-657 KIDNVELS
+657 KINNVELS